1 MIKTYKKIIILGTFL
16 VLALFVIS
24 ACNQAVGA
32 PVKKNLEVN
41 GNLIVVGSAAFE
53 NKQIELNEGTLQLH
67 KLSGQGNAY
76 ACLNSN
82 GVLFRSNNPCTITQ
96 TQQ

>member
-32 PVKKNLEVN
+32 PVKK
-41 GNLIVVGSAAFE
+41 I
-53 NKQIELNEGTLQLH
+53 
-67 KLSGQGNAY
+67 
-76 ACLNSN
+76 
-82 GVLFRSNNPCTITQ
+82 
-96 TQQ
+96 